1 MAPPPQQLA
10 DFFTAAT
17 PQADKFR
24 QNIRQ
29 YNSALAFTSLGVEVD
44 NSVNEGGGGPPTFRV
59 HGELCHRLGSLL
71 PHHGDRPVY
80 AQLYIYDPREAL
92 KHRMERN
99 ATLDPIIMECLQT
112 LILTHHRW
120 ARIFKHA
127 LEVFEESECEN
138 VSIQL
143 TANQNRDRRRWNLP
157 TADEVAVVIPGDG
170 TQSYGHREIVV
181 HLRDGP
187 LRKIGDGSPMYE
199 CLQYPFLFIHG
210 EDGHHYNLQMSPLKE
225 SRLSTTG
232 YVAYRIQHRQ
242 GEFSL
247 LLRSGRLFQQYLVDM
262 WAAADQNRLSYL
274 RYHQSDIRASL
285 YSGLADAIE
294 NDVDLNDI
302 GQRFILPSSYTGGPR
317 YMKQCLQD
325 SLALAR
331 YYRQIDLFIT
341 VTCNPNWPEIACEL
355 LPGQTAADR
364 PDLCARVFH
373 MKKKV
378 IIEEIYKKGI
388 FGKAVAYVYTIEFQK
403 RGLPHA
409 HILIFLKDGEK
420 IITPADI
427 DTAIRAYWPDPVAEP
442 MLFETVKR
450 CMVHCCGDRC
460 LENGKCTKHF
470 PKAFQPHTSIDGEGY
485 PLYYRPDDGR
495 EYEVNGVM
503 VDNRWIVPYNPYL
516 SARFDCH
523 INVESL
529 VSFSTLKYVHK
540 YIHKGSDHATLEVN
554 PFSPP
559 LFPPIDE
566 CWMCRFQ
573 KTMKFNDSS
582 IHDTYQL

>member
-1 MAPPPQQLA
+1 MCCDRGEIKLPAIAPPPAELSY
-10 DFFTAAT
+10 FFTATT
-17 PQADKFR
+17 PQADRFL

-29 YNSALAFTSLGVEVD
+29 YNAALAFTSLGVEVD
-44 NSVNEGGGGPPTFRV
+44 NSVNEGGGGPPTFRI
-59 HGELCHRLGSLL
+59 HGELRHQLGSLL
-71 PHHGDRPVY
+71 PRSGDRPMY
-80 AQLYIYDPREAL
+80 AQLYIYDPHEAL
-92 KHRMERN
+92 EHRMQRN
-99 ATLDPIIMECLQT
+99 RTLDPIVMERLQA

-120 ARIFKHA
+120 ARIFKQA
-127 LEVFEESECEN
+127 SEVFKENQCEN

-143 TANQNRDRRRWNLP
+143 AANQNRDQRRWNLP

-170 TQSYGHREIVV
+170 TQSYGRRDIIVHR
-181 HLRDGP
+181 RDGP
-187 LRKIGDGSPMYE
+187 LRRISDGSPMYE

-210 EDGHHYNLQMSPLKE
+210 EDGYHYNLQMSPSKE
-225 SRLSTTG
+225 NRLSPTD

-242 GEFSL
+242 DEFSL

-262 WAAADQNRLSYL
+262 WAAADQNRLNYL
-274 RYHQSDIRASL
+274 RYHQADIRASL
-285 YSGLADAIE
+285 YSGLTDAIDRDTNLE
-294 NDVDLNDI
+294 DV

-331 YYRQIDLFIT
+331 YFRQIDLFIT
-341 VTCNPNWPEIACEL
+341 VTCNPNWPEITREL

-378 IIEEIYKKGI
+378 ILEEIYKKGI

-420 IITPADI
+420 ILTPADI
-427 DTAIRAYWPDPVAEP
+427 DTAIWARWPDPDTEP

-450 CMVHCCGDRC
+450 CMVHRCGDRC
-460 LENGKCTKHF
+460 LEDGKCTKHF
-470 PKAFQPHTSIDGEGY
+470 PKAFQSHTSIDGEGY
-485 PLYYRPDDGR
+485 PLYFRPDDGR
-495 EYEVNGVM
+495 EYEVNGRM
-503 VDNRWIVPYNPYL
+503 VDSRWIVPYSPYL
-516 SARFDCH
+516 SAKFDCH

-540 YIHKGSDHATLEVN
+540 YIHKGSDRATLEVRV
-554 PFSPP
+554 FFHL
-559 LFPPIDE
+559 LFLLGD
-566 CWMCRFQ
+566 
-573 KTMKFNDSS
+573 
-582 IHDTYQL
+582 